1 MDSYTRI
8 FRDLRVGISYAL
20 NPIYLIAETPYFAIQ
35 EVQSFLTPR
44 IELLSRNSELEG
56 RNLKL
61 QQMVMQYQSLEEE
74 NERMRLMLGVAAKLP
89 FDTRLVEIIG
99 VLPNF
104 STRFL
109 INKGKAD
116 GVQEGM
122 PVVGS
127 FGVVGQVV
135 ESDASAGKIL
145 LVTDQDSATPVRIR
159 RNKFRSILGGTGNSD
174 LMVLENVPTS
184 AEIYVGDVVETSGL
198 GGRYPA
204 GYPVGKVVLFKI
216 NETSPYATVNIEPL
230 HDMRALRDVLVIL
243 N

>member
-1 MDSYTRI
+1 M
-8 FRDLRVGISYAL
+8 RVGISSAL
-20 NPIYLIAETPYFAIQ
+20 NPIYLIAEAPYFAVQ
-35 EVQSFLTPR
+35 EVVSFLTPR

-99 VLPNF
+99 VSPNF

-116 GVQEGM
+116 GVREGM

-145 LVTDQDSATPVRIR
+145 LVTDQDSATPIRIR

-184 AEIYVGDVVETSGL
+184 AEIYVGDFVETSGL